1 MLPKEKKQKEEKTS
15 LLGQAVV
22 DLLPLLGGQM
32 ADVLE
37 RTNSEAYIVVPYIV
51 VAYFI
56 LILSPSQTYMVQ
68 GDHYVKFKKKK
79 NEAGFT

>member
-56 LILSPSQTYMVQ
+56 LILSLSQTYMVQ

>member
-32 ADVLE
+32 ADELE
-37 RTNSEAYIVVPYIV
+37 RTNNEAYTAVPCIV

-56 LILSPSQTYMVQ
+56 LILCPPNV
-68 GDHYVKFKKKK
+68 YV
-79 NEAGFT
+79 AGRPLCQVRW